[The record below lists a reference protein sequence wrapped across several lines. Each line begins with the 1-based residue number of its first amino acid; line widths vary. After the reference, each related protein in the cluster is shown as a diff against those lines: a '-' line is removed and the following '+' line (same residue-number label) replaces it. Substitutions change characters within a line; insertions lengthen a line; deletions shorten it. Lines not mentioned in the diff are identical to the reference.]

1 MNFDWTQ
8 QEQELRDEIT
18 ALMDDDTRAA
28 FEDLETA
35 QADEIRET
43 VLGFLG
49 RLAPTGYLKV
59 ATGEAGLAEAVR
71 LVAGQEI
78 VAEASGALFLAV
90 EASTRLFASLVA
102 NHAGDAIR
110 AALLGP
116 LQSGALLGAVG
127 LSHGASEDGKDGE
140 DGNNVGG
147 VGARREGDKIL
158 LTGTKGF
165 VTNGPMADW
174 VAISADLDGATVVG
188 LVRADN
194 PGLTRGPRLDTLG
207 FRGLAVCAIE
217 LDQCELDEDHVLG
230 LGLGQEQGQSDGP
243 GPGGGP
249 GSGPDLEQLRQ
260 VEDLILCVASV
271 GLMHRA
277 FEAAKA
283 HANTH
288 QRGSKPLMGYQEI
301 RFKLA
306 EMLTLY
312 QTSQLYA
319 YRAAWL
325 LADVEGADAGDA
337 AAVVRAAKVFTA
349 EAAEQVAAAAA
360 QILAGQGFVSGN
372 PVEQAYRDAKYF
384 GLAGTTNEVA
394 RMAIADELIERNPI

>member
-8 QEQELRDEIT
+8 QEQELRDEIA

-49 RLAPTGYLKV
+49 RLAPTGYLTV
-59 ATGEAGLAEAVR
+59 ATGETGLAEAVR

-78 VAEASGALFLAV
+78 VAEASGALFLAI

-102 NHAGDAIR
+102 NCAGDTTR
-110 AALLGP
+110 AELLGP

-127 LSHGASEDGKDGE
+127 LSHGVSEDGEDGKDGE

-174 VAISADLDGATVVG
+174 VAISADLDGVTVVG
-188 LVRADN
+188 LVRTDN

-217 LDQCELDEDHVLG
+217 LDQCELDEDYVLG
-230 LGLGQEQGQSDGP
+230 LGLGDGP
-243 GPGGGP
+243 KGGP
-249 GSGPDLEQLRQ
+249 QGGLDLEQLRQ

-288 QRGSKPLMGYQEI
+288 QRGGKPLMGYQEI

-325 LADVEGADAGDA
+325 LADAEGADAGDA